1 MADFNW
7 GYYLSLAREIETG
20 AYFTAPAD
28 LYQAAIRTGISRAYY
43 SAFHLAKDYAESKG
57 ATFTKNGTHQQVID
71 FFKTKWV
78 NFLPGTCKPIC
89 KEIKNQLYR
98 IRKLRHQADY
108 DCSCW
113 FTSSKDVT
121 SVITGANT
129 IVAQIAKLPK

>member
-57 ATFTKNGTHQQVID
+57 ATFTRFNTHQKVID
-71 FFKTKWV
+71 FYEKDWKG
-78 NFLPGTCKPIC
+78 FLPGTCSSQC
-89 KEIKNQLYR
+89 KIIKSQLFR
-98 IRKLRHQADY
+98 MRRLRKLADY
-108 DCSCW
+108 DCSCS